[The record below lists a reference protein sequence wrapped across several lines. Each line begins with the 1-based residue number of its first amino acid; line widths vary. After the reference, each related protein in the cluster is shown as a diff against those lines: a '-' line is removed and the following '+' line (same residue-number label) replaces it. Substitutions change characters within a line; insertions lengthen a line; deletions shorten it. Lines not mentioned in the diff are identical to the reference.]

1 VADRVTRESS
11 RVSVG
16 CDAQAAS
23 REAGPA
29 IQRVADLV
37 PCPWD
42 GVSPHLQEVY
52 AGVRELQ
59 TRAMSQQG
67 RSGG

>member
-1 VADRVTRESS
+1 VAGRVTRESS

-23 REAGPA
+23 HEAGPA
-29 IQRVADLV
+29 VQRVADLV

-42 GVSPHLQEVY
+42 GVSPHLQEVC
-52 AGVRELQ
+52 AGMRELQ

-67 RSGG
+67 RSEG